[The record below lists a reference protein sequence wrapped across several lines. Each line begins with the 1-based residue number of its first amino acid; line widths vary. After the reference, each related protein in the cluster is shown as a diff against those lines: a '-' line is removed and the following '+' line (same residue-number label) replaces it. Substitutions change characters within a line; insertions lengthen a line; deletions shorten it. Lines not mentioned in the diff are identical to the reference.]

1 MNTRSRAA
9 RLAGVLLAALVVA
22 PLAATPSAGADEYP
36 AGETIHPRALDKGP
50 ATPLLRVVGRTIIDG
65 DVRVAVAG
73 EHVSMVGRSGADY
86 LVLTTDGDY
95 MSWQLLRVT
104 REGTTSRIAGGPSY
118 APQVLLAD
126 GGAHVALLGYTK
138 RDESALRVLDT
149 SAGSL
154 VRRRVFGTTVSP
166 LDFGTRRMV
175 LGEWGRKRARQRT
188 FWWNPFNNR
197 VVKIADEPGYIADI
211 SADRFGVYLGDPYM
225 DGCQKVMALSAP
237 RTRLW
242 RSCDNRVLEFSPNGK
257 RMVTTHI
264 LSDGPGPNL
273 VQVRGAR
280 GRLLDTYRSRWFGVI
295 AWETDRRL
303 LLQVGDRKT
312 VAMVRC
318 TLRRC
323 ERVSRVYRTNG
334 RDPWNVMP
342 LWTFAPESLLDR

>member
-1 MNTRSRAA
+1 MNARSRAA
-9 RLAGVLLAALVVA
+9 RLAGALLAALVAA
-22 PLAATPSAGADEYP
+22 PLAATPSVGADYP
-36 AGETIHPRALDKGP
+36 VGETIHPGALDKGP
-50 ATPLLRVVGRTIIDG
+50 ATPLLRVVGTTIIDG
-65 DVRVAVAG
+65 DVRVEVAG
-73 EHVSMVGRSGADY
+73 EQVSMVGRSGADY
-86 LVLTTDGDY
+86 LVLTTDADY
-95 MSWQLLRVT
+95 KDWQLLRVT
-104 REGTTSRIAGGPSY
+104 REGTSSRVAGGPTD

-126 GGAHVALLGYTK
+126 GGAHVAVLGYTK
-138 RDESALRVLDT
+138 QDEAALRVVDT
-149 SAGSL
+149 STGAL
-154 VRRRVFGTTVSP
+154 VRRREFRITVTP

-175 LGEWGRKRARQRT
+175 LGEWGGKRAHQRT
-188 FWWNPFNNR
+188 FWWNPFTNR
-197 VVKIADEPGYIADI
+197 TVMIADKPGYNADV

-237 RTRLW
+237 RTTLW
-242 RSCDNRVLEFSPNGK
+242 RSCDDRVLEFSPNGK

-280 GRLLDTYRSRWFGVI
+280 GRLLDTYRSRWFGAI
-295 AWETDRRL
+295 AWETDSRL
-303 LLQVGDRKT
+303 LLQAGDRKT

-323 ERVSRVYRTNG
+323 ERISRLYRTNG

>member
-9 RLAGVLLAALVVA
+9 RLAGVLLAALVAA
-22 PLAATPSAGADEYP
+22 PLATSPSAGADDYP
-36 AGETIHPRALDKGP
+36 AAETIHPSALDKGP
-50 ATPLLRVVGRTIIDG
+50 ATRLLRVVGTTIIDG
-65 DVRVAVAG
+65 DVRVEVAG

-86 LVLTTDGDY
+86 LVLTTDADY
-95 MSWQLLRVT
+95 RNWQLLRVT
-104 REGTTSRIAGGPSY
+104 REGTSSRIAGGPTD

-138 RDESALRVLDT
+138 QDEAAVRVVDT
-149 SAGSL
+149 STGAL
-154 VRRRVFGTTVSP
+154 VRRREFRITVTP

-175 LGEWGRKRARQRT
+175 LGEWGGKRAHQRT
-188 FWWNPFNNR
+188 FWWNPFNDR
-197 VVKIADEPGYIADI
+197 VVEIADKPGYMADI
-211 SADRFGVYLGDPYM
+211 SADRFGVSLGDPYM
-225 DGCQKVMALSAP
+225 GGCQKVMALSAP

-242 RSCDNRVLEFSPNGK
+242 RSCADRVLEFSPNGK

-264 LSDGPGPNL
+264 LSDGAGPN
-273 VQVRGAR
+273 QVKIRGAR

-295 AWETDRRL
+295 AWETDSRL
-303 LLQVGDRKT
+303 LLQAGDRKS

-318 TLRRC
+318 TLKRC
-323 ERVSRVYRTNG
+323 ERISKLYRTNG